1 MNWSGPHS
9 ALALYTTILF
19 TILFITWQYGPKNY
33 KPIDVIIDLSKK
45 LLPLYF
51 YINMSNILLICCQ
64 VNFKYYYY
72 YY

>member
-33 KPIDVIIDLSKK
+33 KPIDVIIVLSKK
-45 LLPLYF
+45 TTAIIFLY
-51 YINMSNILLICCQ
+51 
-64 VNFKYYYY
+64 
-72 YY
+72 